1 MQIRI
6 LCDASQPTYDQ
17 SALGGHHGVARARF
31 GAAATRRRDPN
42 HSDQTC
48 FNARRLLFCKRAPK
62 GYCPVRRDC
71 ASMPP
76 VIAPPANQSRYA
88 LYLAPPPDSDLW
100 RFGCAVIGRDPLT
113 GAACEGFSPEG
124 YPLDSWRSMTSD
136 PRRYGFHA
144 TLKAPFP
151 LRLDLDP
158 ADLFDGVA
166 ELARRHSP
174 FDAGE
179 LSVGVVKAGHGLAF
193 VALKP
198 QGALKELRSFEASIV
213 RGLDR
218 LRAPFVESGRE
229 YRRSERLT
237 PRQAYYLH
245 AWGYPYV
252 LDEFDPHFTLTNA
265 IPDADRVAR
274 LLEWEF
280 GLRVPSRPLHV
291 AALTLFGQ
299 GEPGG
304 EFRILRRFPLG
315 RPRDPRRS
323 TRALATAVLD

>member
-1 MQIRI
+1 
-6 LCDASQPTYDQ
+6 
-17 SALGGHHGVARARF
+17 
-31 GAAATRRRDPN
+31 
-42 HSDQTC
+42 
-48 FNARRLLFCKRAPK
+48 
-62 GYCPVRRDC
+62 
-71 ASMPP
+71 MPP
-76 VIAPPANQSRYA
+76 VMAPPAKQFRYA

-100 RFGCAVIGRDPLT
+100 RFGCDVIGRDPLT
-113 GAACEGFSPEG
+113 GSACDGFSPEG
-124 YPLDSWRSMTSD
+124 YPPDSWRGMTSD

-158 ADLFDGVA
+158 ADLFDSVA
-166 ELARRHSP
+166 EFARKHSP

-198 QGALKELRSFEASIV
+198 EGASKELRSFEAGIV

-229 YRRSERLT
+229 YRGPERLT

-280 GLRVPSRPLHV
+280 GLRVASRALQV
-291 AALTLFGQ
+291 DALTLFGQ
-299 GEPGG
+299 SEPGG

-315 RPRDPRRS
+315 QRHRARRS
-323 TRALATAVLD
+323 TRALAGAVFD

>member
-1 MQIRI
+1 MR
-6 LCDASQPTYDQ
+6 AYRSGMAM
-17 SALGGHHGVARARF
+17 SA
-31 GAAATRRRDPN
+31 N
-42 HSDQTC
+42 H
-48 FNARRLLFCKRAPK
+48 F
-62 GYCPVRRDC
+62 
-71 ASMPP
+71 
-76 VIAPPANQSRYA
+76 RYA
-88 LYLAPPPDSDLW
+88 LYLTPAPDSDLW
-100 RFGCAVIGRDPLT
+100 RFGCDVIGRDALT
-113 GAACEGFSPEG
+113 GASCEGFSLEG
-124 YPLDSWRSMTSD
+124 YPPDSWRSMTSD

-166 ELARRHSP
+166 EFAGKRSP

-179 LSVGVVKAGHGLAF
+179 LKVGVIKARHGLAF

-198 QGALKELRSFEASIV
+198 ERAAKELRSFEASLV

-229 YRRSERLT
+229 CRRSERLT
-237 PRQAYYLH
+237 PRQAYYLD

-280 GLRVPSRPLHV
+280 KLWVASRALHV
-291 AALTLFGQ
+291 DALTLFKQ
-299 GEPGG
+299 SEPFG

-315 RPRDPRRS
+315 RPHRPRRS
-323 TRALATAVLD
+323 TRALATAVFD